1 MDELM
6 PADAYSLFQSITDT
20 FSGRDGVCL
29 GKMLKA
35 EALQVGG
42 KSFAYPT
49 DDAIV
54 FKLPKADVDALEAHG
69 TGERL
74 VVGKRTMKEW
84 IVVPAGHKDL
94 CLQLAET
101 AYRFVGKT

>member
-1 MDELM
+1 MTQN
-6 PADAYSLFQSITDT
+6 ADAQALFRSIADA
-20 FSGRDGVCL
+20 FIEREGVGL

-54 FKLPKADVDALEAHG
+54 FKLPKADVDALEADG
-69 TGERL
+69 KGERL

-84 IVVPAGHKDL
+84 VVVPASDRNL
-94 CLQLAET
+94 CLRLADN
-101 AYRFVGKT
+101 AYRFVGKM

>member
-1 MDELM
+1 MAEHT
-6 PADAYSLFQSITDT
+6 DAETLFRSIIDV
-20 FSGRDGVCL
+20 FVEREGVGL

-54 FKLPKADVDALEAHG
+54 FKLPEAEVDALETDG
-69 TGERL
+69 SGRRL
-74 VVGKRTMKEW
+74 VVGKRVMKEW
-84 IVVPAGHKDL
+84 VAVPASNRDL
-94 CLQLAET
+94 CRQLAER
-101 AYRFVGKT
+101 AYRFVGKA